1 MLTWL
6 ASIILP
12 EGLGNL
18 YHPEK
23 LTKVESALPKN
34 NNRANLIEEKE
45 FFPGSGQ
52 VNQLPR
58 RGPRV
63 NPWLP

>member
-18 YHPEK
+18 FHPKK
-23 LTKVESALPKN
+23 LTRVDSILPKN
-34 NNRANLIEEKE
+34 NNRANFMEEKE
-45 FFPGSGQ
+45 IFPE
-52 VNQLPR
+52 VDNLT
-58 RGPRV
+58 
-63 NPWLP
+63 N